1 MPRYEHADIS
11 FDYPRDWEDRSVV
24 AFAAPV
30 EPDKTAT
37 NVVLTRDKLAE
48 GENVKGYADRQIV
61 EMSKK
66 LDAFALIE
74 RRDFDKDGIGSVD
87 LRFAWRGSVGA
98 LVQRLVM
105 IPLKDGRLVNL
116 TCTTSRADAQEF
128 APIFDRILA
137 SVRVTDG
144 G

>member
-1 MPRYEHADIS
+1 MPRYEHPDIS
-11 FDYPRDWEDRSVV
+11 FEYPRDWEDRSVV

-48 GENVKGYADRQIV
+48 EETIRGYADRQIV
-61 EMSKK
+61 EMSKR
-66 LDAFALIE
+66 LDAFTLIE
-74 RRDFDKDGIGSVD
+74 RNDVDGGGIVD
-87 LRFAWRGSVGA
+87 LRFAWRGSAGA

-105 IPLKDGRLVNL
+105 IPLKEGRIVNL
-116 TCTTSRADAQEF
+116 TCTTSREEAQEF

-137 SVRVTDG
+137 SVRVNG
-144 G
+144 

>member
-1 MPRYEHADIS
+1 MSRYENPDIS
-11 FDYPRDWEDRSVV
+11 FDYPRDWEDRSVI
-24 AFAAPV
+24 AFAAPA

-37 NVVLTRDKLAE
+37 NVVVTRDKLAE
-48 GENVKGYADRQIV
+48 GEEVKQYADRQIV
-61 EMSKK
+61 QMSKS

-74 RRDFDKDGIGSVD
+74 RRDFQKDGIGVVE
-87 LRFAWRGSVGA
+87 LRFAWRGSAGA

-105 IPLKDGRLVNL
+105 IPLKDGRLINL

-128 APIFDRILA
+128 APTFDRILA

-144 G
+144 